1 MNIRVMLVDDHQL
14 VREALRDALVREPDI
29 DVVAEAGNGQSA
41 LELAPACN
49 PDVIVLDVGLPDIAG
64 AEVATKLRGLCDRM
78 KIVALSAYTDK
89 RFVTEMLRAGA
100 TAYVSKS
107 SAGSELVRAIRA
119 VMQNQ
124 SSFSPEIAATLA
136 QEFTGTTPEG
146 SSVVQLGRR
155 ELQILR
161 LVAEGVRSNEIAERL
176 QISPGTVDVHRRNL
190 MRKLDLH
197 SVAELTRYAIRKGL
211 IGA

>member
-89 RFVTEMLRAGA
+89 RFVTEMLRSGA

-197 SVAELTRYAIRKGL
+197 SVADLTRYAIREGL

>member
-1 MNIRVMLVDDHQL
+1 MSIRVMLVDDHQL
-14 VREALRDALVREPDI
+14 VREALRDALAREPDI
-29 DVVAEAGNGQSA
+29 DVVAEAGSGLRA
-41 LELAPACN
+41 LELAPTCK

-64 AEVATKLRGLCDRM
+64 AEVATKLRGLCDQL

-89 RFVTEMLRAGA
+89 RFVSEMLRAGA

-124 SSFSPEIAATLA
+124 SSFSPEIATTLA

-146 SSVVQLGRR
+146 SKVVQLGRR
-155 ELQILR
+155 ELQVLR
-161 LVAEGVRSNEIAERL
+161 LVAEGVRSYEIAERL

-197 SVAELTRYAIRKGL
+197 SVADLTRYAIREGL
-211 IGA
+211 ISV